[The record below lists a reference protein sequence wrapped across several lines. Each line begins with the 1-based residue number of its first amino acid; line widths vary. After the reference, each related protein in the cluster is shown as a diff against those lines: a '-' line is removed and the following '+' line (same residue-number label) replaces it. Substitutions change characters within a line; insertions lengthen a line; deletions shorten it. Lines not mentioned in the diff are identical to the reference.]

1 MSLRG
6 NYKLFTLPHCVTS
19 IDAYPAVG
27 PRCQGRVVEESSS
40 HWEGARNAHLDACP
54 QIAGRHLALPTFRQ
68 ISRQPEIC

>member
-1 MSLRG
+1 MLILLWDNGARG
-6 NYKLFTLPHCVTS
+6 
-19 IDAYPAVG
+19 G
-27 PRCQGRVVEESSS
+27 GVEGTSS